1 MITLSKKANQ
11 SLNEDIKLKLALKL
25 GKSYSTVRRW
35 ITSEND
41 KLTTIERIEAIAELT
56 GLNENE
62 IFDRN

>member
-1 MITLSKKANQ
+1 MITLSEKANQ

>member
-1 MITLSKKANQ
+1 MITLSEKANQ

-62 IFDRN
+62 IFDRK